1 MKLTVIVCD
10 CCRVK
15 KSLPEDFRQKP
26 EASFMTALVS
36 ASFATAMCYPLDT
49 ARRQM
54 QMRGSPF
61 NSFLDAIPGISTEL
75 SFADELK
82 RVGYSLSYVTF

>member
-1 MKLTVIVCD
+1 MRLIYTIRD
-10 CCRVK
+10 YDRVK
-15 KSLPEDFRQKP
+15 KSLPEDFRRKP

-61 NSFLDAIPGISTEL
+61 NSFLDAIPGVST
-75 SFADELK
+75 
-82 RVGYSLSYVTF
+82 